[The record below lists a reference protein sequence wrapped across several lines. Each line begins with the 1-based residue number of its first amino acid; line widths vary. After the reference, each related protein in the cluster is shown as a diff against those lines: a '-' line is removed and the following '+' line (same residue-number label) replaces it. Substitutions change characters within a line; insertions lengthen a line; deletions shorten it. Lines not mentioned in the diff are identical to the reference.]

1 MLQEE
6 TKKEEKKSTA
16 QCTSMLRGSRGLI
29 TFCTK
34 REGHTGDHR
43 GIRCQWNKT
52 GRVKITE
59 ALAL

>member
-1 MLQEE
+1 MVQEE

-16 QCTSMLRGSRGLI
+16 QCPSISRGPNGLYI
-29 TFCTK
+29 FCTK

-43 GIRCQWNKT
+43 GVRCQWNKR

-59 ALAL
+59 PLVP